1 MNHTGVCGTGSRRHA
16 LRKAD
21 SRTASFLTG
30 AGVTVGVWPVGLA
43 LALTRPVSHEPP
55 ECRDPPVGR
64 GLAGRDP
71 DTAGRRGCPSL
82 RRGPVPLNLP
92 RMAAAQG
99 RLSDGAGGMDER
111 KESEGDPG
119 QGGAPPL
126 PFRTAVEALRGARL
140 RPQIEVDPTPAPKR
154 LAPYAYALEAAVVD
168 GEEDLADGRL
178 VLLHDPAG
186 HDGWRGTFRLV
197 TLVRAELEPEMAAD
211 PLLPDVCWSWLTGAL
226 TARGL
231 TYGEPSGT
239 VTRASSHYFG
249 GLSERP
255 AASQIEIRASWT
267 PREGL
272 GGAPDTAAHLV
283 AWSDL
288 LAQVAGLPPAAPGD
302 ASVVTLPQRRG
313 PQSR

>member
-1 MNHTGVCGTGSRRHA
+1 
-16 LRKAD
+16 
-21 SRTASFLTG
+21 
-30 AGVTVGVWPVGLA
+30 
-43 LALTRPVSHEPP
+43 
-55 ECRDPPVGR
+55 
-64 GLAGRDP
+64 
-71 DTAGRRGCPSL
+71 
-82 RRGPVPLNLP
+82 
-92 RMAAAQG
+92 MAAAQG
-99 RLSDGAGGMDER
+99 RLSDGAGGMDEP
-111 KESEGDPG
+111 KGTEGEARHTG
-119 QGGAPPL
+119 STAPPA
-126 PFRTAVEALRGARL
+126 FAAAVEALRAARL
-140 RPQIEVDPTPAPKR
+140 RPQIEVEAVPPPKR

-168 GEEDLADGRL
+168 GDDDLADGRL

-186 HDGWRGTFRLV
+186 HDAWRGTFRLV

-226 TARGL
+226 QARGL

-255 AASQIEIRASWT
+255 SASQIEIRASWT

-272 GGAPDTAAHLV
+272 GGVPDTATHL
-283 AWSDL
+283 ASWCDL

-302 ASVVTLPQRRG
+302 ASIVTLPQRRG